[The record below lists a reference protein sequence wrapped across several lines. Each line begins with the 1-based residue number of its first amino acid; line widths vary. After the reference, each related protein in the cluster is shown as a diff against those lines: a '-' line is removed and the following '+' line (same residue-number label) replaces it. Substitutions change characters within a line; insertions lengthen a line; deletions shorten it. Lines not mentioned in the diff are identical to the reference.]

1 MISYGRHLFFIILLS
16 LAFIGC
22 GQTYSPYLMLPKE
35 PLRTDE
41 VQVFGGAGGLPT
53 VSTFAPSVAGGEI
66 GILRYGVT
74 DKLSL
79 QGEAW
84 TNFVPSIRPMGFSLE
99 AVRLLSDRSAN
110 WRWAFIPRVAVMND
124 GITLSGWGASAT
136 LATWTPEVLG
146 TRPYLGGGLL
156 IGAGGNGNSNYL
168 LGFGGQ
174 LNAGFN
180 YEIIDHIG
188 LNAEISFPM
197 VVVREDAHTYH
208 INAFGVWG
216 IGAGYRF

>member
-1 MISYGRHLFFIILLS
+1 MISYRRHLLSFAVLLIVCS
-16 LAFIGC
+16 GC

-41 VQVFGGAGGLPT
+41 VQIAGSAGWLPT
-53 VSTFAPSVAGGEI
+53 VSKLSPSVAGGEI
-66 GILRYGVT
+66 GVLRYGVT
-74 DKLSL
+74 DKLSF

-84 TNFVPSIRPMGFSLE
+84 TNFVPSIRPIGFSLE
-99 AVRLLSDRSAN
+99 AVRLLSDRTAD

-136 LATWTPEVLG
+136 LAAWTPEVLG
-146 TRPYLGGGLL
+146 TRPYMGGGLL
-156 IGAGGNGNSNYL
+156 IGAGDNGNSSYL

-188 LNAEISFPM
+188 LNAEVSFPM
-197 VVVREDAHTYH
+197 VIVREDAHTYH